1 MCARSNSRTA
11 GSDPRLARDA
21 EELRQALVDL
31 VRLCQARDRGTICC
45 YDVSVTQCHAID
57 VLGRS
62 GPLTLNALA
71 SELHLDKTT
80 ASRVVSTLVRK
91 RYVSR
96 RASPEDGRS
105 ILLRVTAKGRRLDE
119 SIRRDLNAQAAALL
133 AETTPEVR
141 AANLLLLRRLHQ
153 AVAGCCGKE
162 GAIPCATTTGA
173 ATRDPDGNPGR
184 KPC

>member
-1 MCARSNSRTA
+1 MSARPQSLTV
-11 GSDPRLARDA
+11 GSDPQLARDA

-57 VLGRS
+57 VLSRS

-71 SELHLDKTT
+71 RELYLDKTT

-105 ILLRVTAKGRRLDE
+105 ILLRVTAKGRRLHE

-133 AETTPEVR
+133 AETSPEVR
-141 AANLLLLRRLHQ
+141 AANLLLLRRLYQ

-162 GAIPCATTTGA
+162 GTISCSSTTGA
-173 ATRDPDGNPGR
+173 VAHNPDGDPRR
-184 KPC
+184 KS